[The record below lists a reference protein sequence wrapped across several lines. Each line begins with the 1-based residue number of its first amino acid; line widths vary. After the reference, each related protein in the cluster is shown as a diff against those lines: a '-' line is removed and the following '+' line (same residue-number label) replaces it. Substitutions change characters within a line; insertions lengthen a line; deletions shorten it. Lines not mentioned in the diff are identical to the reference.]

1 MLEAGIHIDCY
12 ADAGRPP
19 HIDIRRPVHASRLF
33 EGRTPAEVVALAPTL
48 FSVCGIAQ
56 GVAAT
61 HALAAAAGDQRDA
74 GTLGVHGALV
84 RLELAR
90 EHLWR
95 VLADWPGFVGQAP
108 EPAALRRAQAIM
120 PAALEALTGSRRFAA
135 VSRSLP
141 AHGATALSAVLDAI
155 DGLFAGPVLAA
166 PADAWLGLS
175 NVQDLEAFA
184 QEHDGVVPQ
193 LIREVFVRN
202 WQAACGFEPDFLDAL
217 GMNEVEAAL
226 ANGNASRFV
235 ETPTVDG
242 GARETSPLGRRQADT
257 LVADVVNRFG
267 YGLLARVVATVN
279 ELATTRIEVQEILA
293 GSRESGISAATTGP
307 GSGAAIVDAARG
319 LLVHRAVVDGPTVV
333 SYRIVAP
340 TEWNFH
346 PAGSARRGLEAL
358 AATGSTDAAELFIA
372 LIDPCV
378 AYSLEFH

>member
-19 HIDIRRPVHASRLF
+19 QIDIRRPVHASRLF
-33 EGRTPAEVVALAPTL
+33 EGRTPAEVIALAPTL
-48 FSVCGIAQ
+48 FSVCSVAQ
-56 GVAAT
+56 GVAAS
-61 HALAAAAGDQRDA
+61 HALAAAAGDQPDA
-74 GTLGVHGALV
+74 EMLGVHGALV

-108 EPAALRRAQAIM
+108 DPAALRRAQAIM
-120 PAALEALTGSRRFAA
+120 PAALEALTGTRRFQP
-135 VSRSLP
+135 VSSPLP
-141 AHGATALSAVLDAI
+141 ARDGAALSTVI
-155 DGLFAGPVLAA
+155 DEMDSLFAGPVLGA

-175 NVQDLEAFA
+175 NVPDLEALV
-184 QEHDGVVPQ
+184 QEHDGLVPQ
-193 LIREVFVRN
+193 LVREIFARN
-202 WQAACGFEPDFLDAL
+202 WQAACGFAPDFLHAL
-217 GMNEVEAAL
+217 GTTEVEAAL

-242 GARETSPLGRRQADT
+242 DARETSPLGRRQADP
-257 LVADVVNRFG
+257 LVADVVTRFG
-267 YGLLARVVATVN
+267 FGLLARVVATVN
-279 ELATTRIEVQEILA
+279 ELATTRPEVEEILA
-293 GSRESGISAATTGP
+293 GARDSGISAATTGP
-307 GSGAAIVDAARG
+307 SAGAAIVDAARG
-319 LLVHRAVVDGPTVV
+319 LLVHRAVVHGPTVE

-358 AATGSTDAAELFIA
+358 AASGSTDAAELFIA